1 MRRAIHRAVSVF
13 RTGAVLYREL
23 AVSALRLVP
32 GRR

>member
-1 MRRAIHRAVSVF
+1 MRSVIQRAVSVV

>member
-1 MRRAIHRAVSVF
+1 MRKAIHRAVSVM
-13 RTGAVLYREL
+13 RTGAVIYREL